1 MQDLWPPPYAP
12 VAGHRATAG
21 TKELASDPDSE
32 THGADCLH
40 DRFQGHIWEFKDGDW
55 DLSVPPRVWGR
66 REPKERLS
74 LP

>member
-40 DRFQGHIWEFKDGDW
+40 DRFQGHIWEFKDGD
-55 DLSVPPRVWGR
+55 
-66 REPKERLS
+66 
-74 LP
+74 